1 MTFFNIFSNKKEKPI
16 STNLILV
23 DYREKN
29 SLVVPYLQDFS
40 LQLKFENLPI
50 GDYIINNIAIER
62 KTISDF
68 KSSVIDKRIFEQ
80 IKNLQQC
87 PQNLLILEGILEED
101 IYNLRINENAF
112 RGFLLSILLKQK
124 IPLLFTYDAKD
135 TAKYL
140 KVLAMKNKEN
150 NSLSLRPTKII
161 FSEEEKKQYILEG
174 FVGIGPVTAKK
185 LLSHFGSL
193 YSIFSASEE
202 ELKKVIGNKSKD
214 FYSLLHSQN

>member
-80 IKNLQQC
+80 IKNLQQY